1 MPPLNELQ
9 QGFGF
14 GFSEAS
20 PPHTANQQAA
30 GDAARQERE
39 ASDGNA

>member
-14 GFSEAS
+14 SETS
-20 PPHTANQQAA
+20 PPHTAIQQAA